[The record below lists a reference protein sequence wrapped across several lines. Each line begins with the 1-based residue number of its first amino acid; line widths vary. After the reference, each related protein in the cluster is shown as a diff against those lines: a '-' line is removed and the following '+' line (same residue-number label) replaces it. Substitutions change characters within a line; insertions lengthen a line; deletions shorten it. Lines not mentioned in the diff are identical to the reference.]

1 MRRFAKT
8 AANVI
13 EIVNYVKDMQQL
25 HSNASNMPK
34 HAKIL
39 RLSHAINDS
48 LPPTPSPPAAS
59 SLPGCLLLPREKT
72 AAS

>member
-1 MRRFAKT
+1 MGGEGRRVVKT

-25 HSNASNMPK
+25 HSNAFQMPK

-48 LPPTPSPPAAS
+48 PPSPFLS
-59 SLPGCLLLPREKT
+59 SNCLLS
-72 AAS
+72 A